1 MATLTLNIYKKENK
15 SEIEKT
21 YTAEGYRMMFGT
33 LQDIMAVIDLDK
45 MKSGNETE
53 LMMMAVKGFD
63 LIAPIVMDVFPGLTE
78 EELRR
83 TDLNDLAFLIV
94 DIAREALGTMRS
106 LKRGN

>member
-1 MATLTLNIYKKENK
+1 RAD
-15 SEIEKT
+15 
-21 YTAEGYRMMFGT
+21 EGYRMMFGT

-53 LMMMAVKGFD
+53 LVMMAVKGFD

-83 TDLNDLAFLIV
+83 TDLNDLALLIV